1 MAGLINA
8 SLNLTEIPK
17 DRIVKGK
24 KGQYINVT
32 IAVNDDPDQFDQHC
46 SITVQQTKE
55 EREAKEKKLYLGNG
69 KVVWSNGVFPD
80 KPAFVEKTPIA
91 PEAKVQND
99 DLPF

>member
-1 MAGLINA
+1 MAGLVNA

-17 DRIVKGK
+17 DKIVEGK
-24 KGQYINVT
+24 KGKYINVT
-32 IAVNDDPDQFDQHC
+32 IAINDDPDKFGQHC

-69 KVVWSNGVFPD
+69 KVVWSNGAFPD
-80 KPAFVEKTPIA
+80 RLELNKLQPAVTSGDNA
-91 PEAKVQND
+91 PD

>member
-8 SLNLTEIPK
+8 SLNLSEIPK
-17 DRIVKGK
+17 DALIPGK
-24 KGQYINVT
+24 KGKYINVT

-46 SITVQQTKE
+46 AITVQQTKE
-55 EREAKEKKLYLGNG
+55 ERAAKEKKVYLGNG

-80 KPAFVEKTPIA
+80 KPVYQAKTPIA
-91 PEAKVQND
+91 PEAKGSD